1 MKTFRLSV
9 QRTRTIVNEVYIEAK
24 SRKAAEKYFH
34 DQLKTGDPAW
44 YDEAS
49 WGEVEYYCY
58 DKSRTE
64 PDDYQLIGVA
74 EEVLPTENCQLSCN
88 P

>member
-24 SRKAAEKYFH
+24 SRKAAENYFYY
-34 DQLKTGDPAW
+34 QLKTGDPDW

-58 DKSRTE
+58 DKSPAE
-64 PDDYQLIGVA
+64 PDDYKIIGI
-74 EEVLPTENCQLSCN
+74 EERSEP
-88 P
+88 

>member
-9 QRTRTIVNEVYIEAK
+9 QRTRTLVNDVYIEAK

-58 DKSRTE
+58 DKSPIE
-64 PDDYQLIGVA
+64 PDDYQIIGIETA
-74 EEVLPTENCQLSCN
+74 NHAIHN